1 VDALADE
8 EGESASP
15 EIVEGGSR
23 RGVATPIVVV
33 RAATTVALVFPLAL
47 ALTLAFVVIVRGG
60 GRGGEGPSEDSVVVA
75 KVDVVA
81 VVMAAEGALF
91 LRAWSRTQ
99 RHVPG
104 PLSCLA

>member
-60 GRGGEGPSEDSVVVA
+60 GRGARGRQRTRWLLLRWMWLLLLWLQRAPSS
-75 KVDVVA
+75 
-81 VVMAAEGALF
+81 
-91 LRAWSRTQ
+91 
-99 RHVPG
+99 
-104 PLSCLA
+104 